1 MSKYLNKYATTAAYT
16 ADTNRPA
23 SETTVSLIQDGT
35 GVKFDGKN
43 VLVEKAGAEVG
54 DICVFDKT
62 TSTKKFIKALTL
74 NVATLPASYVTIGV
88 VYNRT
93 NSQVYIVA
101 KTNEVNQ
108 RWAQGY
114 KVKLAGFDL
123 VNGGTFTITVNATT
137 TSNIVYPA
145 GTTLAAIVTLI
156 STAINAGAANTAL
169 KNWTVEA
176 GANYITL
183 EHNWYTP
190 VITIVAVTD
199 SALKVTA
206 AALTTIDYQK
216 TLTGL
221 LPAYATPTRV
231 DGSASTF
238 AGGNYERFRS
248 RYYVNGTTDINQA
261 VGVGNPVRFAVYNTT
276 DNPLIVAAYGAGE
289 DGYTKYI
296 AAKMA
301 KMPYGKNAN
310 QDFDGKI
317 NTDKL
322 AAVTFVDADGTTQP
336 AFPAA
341 YKAKNTA
348 VGTVAGFNTGL
359 ESGSWWMPAF
369 RELFELVRDRKE
381 DASDQLNKSL
391 AAIGGHIILPTH
403 SLWASTER
411 DSSYA
416 WYYYGLYGLL
426 DNTGKSSSYSSRA
439 VTAF

>member
-1 MSKYLNKYATTAAYT
+1 MKYLNKYATTAAYT

-23 SETTVSLIQDGT
+23 NETTVSLITDGT

-54 DICVFDKT
+54 DILVFDKT

-74 NVATLPASYVTIGV
+74 NVATLPASLVTIGV

-101 KTNEVNQ
+101 KTNEGNAV
-108 RWAQGY
+108 WAQGY

-137 TSNIVYPA
+137 TADIVYPA

-156 STAINAGAANTAL
+156 STAINAGADNTAL
-169 KNWTVEA
+169 KNWTVAA
-176 GANYITL
+176 GVDYITA
-183 EHNWYTP
+183 EHNRHTP
-190 VITIVAVTD
+190 VITIVTVTD

-221 LPAYATPTRV
+221 LPVYATITRV
-231 DGSASTF
+231 DGSAATW
-238 AGGNYERFRS
+238 AGGNYEKFRS
-248 RYYVNGTTDINQA
+248 YYYVNGTTYINQA
-261 VGVGNPVRFAVYNTT
+261 VGVGNPVKYAVYNST
-276 DNPLIVAAYGAGE
+276 DNPILIGFYGAGE

-310 QDFDGKI
+310 QERHGKV

-322 AAVTFVDADGTTQP
+322 AAVTFVDADGTTKP
-336 AFPAA
+336 AYPST
-341 YKAKNTA
+341 YKSKNTA
-348 VGTVAGFNTGL
+348 VGTVAGFTTGL
-359 ESGSWWMPAF
+359 EAGAWWQPSFA
-369 RELFELVRDRKE
+369 EVFELIRDRK
-381 DASDQLNKSL
+381 ASATDLLNKSL
-391 AAIGGHIILPTH
+391 TAIGGHTILPSH
-403 SLWASTER
+403 YIWSSTEYN
-411 DSSYA
+411 SGNA
-416 WYYYGLYGLL
+416 WGYTGSNGAMNYYFKY
-426 DNTGKSSSYSSRA
+426 TSSSCLA

>member
-1 MSKYLNKYATTAAYT
+1 MKYINKYATTAAYT

-23 SETTVSLIQDGT
+23 NETTVSLIQDGT

-54 DICVFDKT
+54 DILVFDKT

-74 NVATLPASYVTIGV
+74 NVATLPASLVTIGV

-101 KTNEVNQ
+101 KTNEGNQ

-137 TSNIVYPA
+137 TADIVYPA

-156 STAINAGAANTAL
+156 STAINGGAANTAL
-169 KNWTVEA
+169 KNWTVAA
-176 GANYITL
+176 GADYITL
-183 EHNWYTP
+183 EHNFSTP
-190 VITIVAVTD
+190 LITIVAVTD

-206 AALTTIDYQK
+206 ASLTTIDYLK
-216 TLTGL
+216 TLTEL
-221 LPAYATPTRV
+221 LPAYATTTRV
-231 DGSASTF
+231 DGSATLS
-238 AGGNYERFRS
+238 AGGNYEKFRS
-248 RYYVNGTTDINQA
+248 NCYVNGTTDINQA
-261 VGVGNPVRFAVYNTT
+261 VGVGNPVKYAVYNST
-276 DNPLIVAAYGAGE
+276 DNPILIGFYGAGE

-322 AAVTFVDADGTTQP
+322 ATVTFVDADGTTQP

-369 RELFELVRDRKE
+369 RELFELMRDRKG

-403 SLWASTER
+403 FLWASTEN
-411 DSSYA
+411 SSNFA
-416 WYYYGLYGLL
+416 WYYYSPNGTMDIGSKRFS
-426 DNTGKSSSYSSRA
+426 NSSRA

>member
-1 MSKYLNKYATTAAYT
+1 MKYLNKYATTAAYT

-23 SETTVSLIQDGT
+23 NETTVSLIQDGT

-43 VLVEKAGAEVG
+43 VLVGKAGAEVG
-54 DICVFDKT
+54 DILVFDKT
-62 TSTKKFIKALTL
+62 TSTKKFIKATTL
-74 NVATLPASYVTIGV
+74 NVATLPASLVTIGV

-101 KTNEVNQ
+101 KTNEGNQ

-137 TSNIVYPA
+137 TADIVYPA

-156 STAINAGAANTAL
+156 STAINAGAADTAL
-169 KNWTVEA
+169 KNWTVAA
-176 GANYITL
+176 GADYITL
-183 EHNWYTP
+183 EHNWYNP
-190 VITIVAVTD
+190 LITIVTVTD

-206 AALTTIDYQK
+206 ATLTTIDYQN
-216 TLTGL
+216 TPTGL
-221 LPAYATPTRV
+221 FPAYHNATRV
-231 DGSASTF
+231 DGSFASN
-238 AGGNYERFRS
+238 AGGNYEKFRS
-248 RYYVNGTTDINQA
+248 HFYVNGATDINQA
-261 VGVGNPVRFAVYNTT
+261 VGVGNPVKFAVYNTT

-296 AAKMA
+296 TAKMA

-322 AAVTFVDADGTTQP
+322 TAVTFVDADGTAQP
-336 AFPAA
+336 VFPAA
-341 YKAKNTA
+341 YKAKNTT
-348 VGTVAGFNTGL
+348 VGTVAGFSTGL

-369 RELFELVRDRKE
+369 RELFELMRDRKE
-381 DASDQLNKSL
+381 NASDQLNKSL

-403 SLWASTER
+403 RLFASTEGTF
-411 DSSYA
+411 YGA
-416 WYYYGLYGLL
+416 WTYNGIYGYLNFEFKGF
-426 DNTGKSSSYSSRA
+426 SFSSRA